1 MKKIVSSCSDC
12 PFLYSEYDDF
22 SIGDSHLDACSFMYN
37 QSGSDWIIRTYE
49 NMDDAGPVDVVPDW
63 CPLKDGSIIIKLKN

>member
-1 MKKIVSSCSDC
+1 MKKIVSSCSNC

-37 QSGSDWIIRTYE
+37 QGGSNWIIKTYD
-49 NMDDAGPVDVVPDW
+49 NIDSVGHVDIVPDW
-63 CPLKDGSIIIKLKN
+63 CPLKNDSIIVELKK